1 MVPGTRL
8 GLHICDAAWC
18 CLVPLPRLM
27 LLTITFSQH
36 LGSCRLPFCA
46 WPYAPGVSMEPS
58 VPTLRTL
65 SVPLFTHCSACCM
78 WAPLG
83 SW

>member
-1 MVPGTRL
+1 
-8 GLHICDAAWC
+8 
-18 CLVPLPRLM
+18 M

-65 SVPLFTHCSACCM
+65 SVPLLAHCSE
-78 WAPLG
+78 LLHVG
-83 SW
+83 SFGVLVG